1 METVYC
7 SLESPVGELFLV
19 GCEHGLTE
27 LRIRCARYPRPE
39 QEWIPDAE
47 PLADAAEQLRAWFA
61 GERRDF
67 TLKLHLTGTPFQ
79 RKVWDALAE
88 IPFGETVSYG
98 ELAEQIG
105 HPRAA
110 RAVGSA
116 NGANPI
122 PIILPCHRVI
132 ASGGGLGGYGY
143 GLPLKRRLLELEQGI
158 LRRTLV

>member
-1 METVYC
+1 MDLVYSC
-7 SLESPVGELFLV
+7 IDSPIGELYV
-19 GCEHGLTE
+19 VASERGLTE
-27 LRIRCARYPRPE
+27 LRVRCARYPRPE
-39 QEWIPDAE
+39 PEWIPDAE
-47 PLADAAEQLRAWFA
+47 PLSAALEQLRAWFA
-61 GERRDF
+61 GERFDF
-67 TLKLHLTGTPFQ
+67 KLPLHLEGTTFQ

-88 IPFGETVSYG
+88 IPYAETVSYG

-116 NGANPI
+116 NGANPV

-143 GLPLKRRLLELEQGI
+143 GLPLKRQLLDLERGFCHRAQA
-158 LRRTLV
+158 